1 MRHEHTH
8 IYGICKVNAGP
19 FARAFPSADF
29 YAVDQHYSN
38 PILPP
43 ALTPTLT
50 PPPTLTLALAPTP
63 NPNPNQVDQQY
74 SFPVPLPS
82 LFLGLPPWTKPLPR
96 SSQGLDLWGGELEH
110 EVPAHRHAEPW
121 PQLLP

>member
-63 NPNPNQVDQQY
+63 NPNPNQVDDLRALELRVAQRSKIVASGPTAVPAEDSMASKFTYQKY
-74 SFPVPLPS
+74 LACFVSFPFLLPLP
-82 LFLGLPPWTKPLPR
+82 
-96 SSQGLDLWGGELEH
+96 
-110 EVPAHRHAEPW
+110 
-121 PQLLP
+121 